1 MDYKEIK
8 NEIINK
14 YQKERGIDKGDKIYL
29 LSIKRRD
36 IWGNLEN
43 LKGGDIE
50 DVILEFLNKWQCR
63 IKVTPGLINN
73 LQQTLKELSK
83 YFISV
88 KDEKLE
94 SFDFDKS
101 IKINGETFNTEDA
114 IIKIFNNL
122 CYIRAGRRDFGATAT
137 SKVMHMVNPD
147 FFMMFDDKIREHYG
161 CFANA
166 NGYVNF
172 IWRMQKLGKE
182 IIKSYS
188 VEFGINEAT
197 AKEKVCEMFCNNW
210 VIPKEWT
217 ALPKLIDEFNYSRYT
232 LNL

>member
-1 MDYKEIK
+1 MDYVELK

-14 YQKERGIDKGDKIYL
+14 YQKEQGIDKGDKIYL
-29 LSIKRRD
+29 LSIKRSD
-36 IWGNLEN
+36 IWENLEN
-43 LKGGDIE
+43 LKGGDIK
-50 DVILEFLNKWQCR
+50 DVILGFLNKWQCR

-83 YFISV
+83 YFISFRS
-88 KDEKLE
+88 EKIE
-94 SFDFDKS
+94 NFDFDKS
-101 IKINGETFNTEDA
+101 ITIEEEKFKAGAVIF
-114 IIKIFNNL
+114 KIFDSL
-122 CYIRAGRRDFGATAT
+122 CCIKTGRRDFGATAT

-172 IWRMQKLGKE
+172 MWRMQKLGKE
-182 IIKSYS
+182 IIESYS
-188 VEFGINEAT
+188 NEFGINEDT
-197 AKEKVCEMFCNNW
+197 AKEKVCEMCCNNW

-217 ALPKLIDEFNYSRYT
+217 TLPKLIDEFNYSRYT